1 MDAEETK
8 PMRTSE
14 AAETTS
20 GGGRSVR
27 RRSVVT
33 AVLAGVVFGLMA
45 ALFLIVAEGP
55 SDPVRSL
62 AGPPAAPADAT
73 WAAGTRPAPD
83 FTLANQDGRA
93 ISLSSL
99 RGRVVLLT
107 FLNSRC
113 KHLCRIEGPLLGDVQ
128 RSLPEAERP
137 VIVAISV
144 NPDDTSASVRTA
156 ARDWGWEP
164 DDWHWLMGNPKQL
177 ADVWAAYGVDVQQA
191 PNDVLHS
198 GALYVIDRAGDE
210 RAGYASPF
218 DQQRVTRFI
227 RSLGAMAS

>member
-1 MDAEETK
+1 
-8 PMRTSE
+8 MRASDV
-14 AAETTS
+14 AETAT
-20 GGGRSVR
+20 GGGRPER

-33 AVLAGVVFGLMA
+33 AALAGVVIGLVA

-55 SDPVRSL
+55 SDPVEDL
-62 AGPPAAPADAT
+62 AGPPMAPADAT

-113 KHLCRIEGPLLGDVQ
+113 KHLCRIEGPVLGDVQ

-137 VIVAISV
+137 VIVAVSV
-144 NPDDTSASVRTA
+144 NPEDTSASVRTA
-156 ARDWGWEP
+156 ARDWRWQP

-177 ADVWAAYGVDVQQA
+177 AAVWAAYGVDVQQA
-191 PNDVLHS
+191 PDDVLHS
-198 GALYVIDRAGDE
+198 GALYVIDPAGDE
-210 RAGYASPF
+210 RAGYATPF
-218 DQQRVTRFI
+218 DQQRVLRFI
-227 RSLGAMAS
+227 RSLGATES

>member
-1 MDAEETK
+1 VRASDVAEPAT
-8 PMRTSE
+8 
-14 AAETTS
+14 
-20 GGGRSVR
+20 GGGRPGR
-27 RRSVVT
+27 RRSVVS
-33 AVLAGVVFGLMA
+33 AALAGVVIGLVA
-45 ALFLIVAEGP
+45 ALFLIVAKGP
-55 SDPVRSL
+55 SDPVEGL
-62 AGPPAAPADAT
+62 AESPMAPADAT

-83 FTLANQDGRA
+83 FTLANQDGRSIA
-93 ISLSSL
+93 LSSL

-113 KHLCRIEGPLLGDVQ
+113 KQLCRIEGPLLGDVQ

-137 VIVAISV
+137 VIVAVSV
-144 NPDDTSASVRTA
+144 NPEDTSASVRTA

-191 PNDVLHS
+191 PEDVLHS
-198 GALYVIDRAGDE
+198 GALYVIDPAGDE

-227 RSLGAMAS
+227 RSLGATAS